1 MASAKQ
7 HQLNTLLD
15 RRGPG
20 TFNEETGTWI
30 ESGWQFF
37 GLIKSNTVE
46 NAEDHLRDWGAAIV
60 KKDKKAAEK
69 EHKWFNDND
78 WAALETSG
86 SPPFYSRMVWKSD
99 KLKKKIGITITG
111 NSYNLDVPSNI

>member
-20 TFNEETGTWI
+20 TFRYEETGTWI

-37 GLIKSNTVE
+37 GL
-46 NAEDHLRDWGAAIV
+46 
-60 KKDKKAAEK
+60 
-69 EHKWFNDND
+69 
-78 WAALETSG
+78 
-86 SPPFYSRMVWKSD
+86 MWKSD
-99 KLKKKIGITITG
+99 KLKKKIGITIAG
-111 NSYNLDVPSNI
+111 NSYNLDVPSSI